1 MVVREGGN
9 FGRTRHP
16 TSATPVL
23 APEGSGAARSNAVAA
38 DGGRHG
44 SRGCR
49 RGIVGTFLQFVVF
62 GLGEQEL
69 LTEAGVW
76 GYVAAVLLLA
86 LMVLPAVTGIVLG
99 VRARRLGEHRRGTTG
114 IIVNAVVATYLV
126 FTVAATLLF
135 G

>member
-1 MVVREGGN
+1 MAVPVTPPQRHRFSLPEDPGRRVATQSLLMVA
-9 FGRTRHP
+9 
-16 TSATPVL
+16 AT
-23 APEGSGAARSNAVAA
+23 AVAA
-38 DGGRHG
+38 VVA
-44 SRGCR
+44 
-49 RGIVGTFLQFVVF
+49 GIVGTFLQFVVF
-62 GLGEQEL
+62 DLGEQEL

-99 VRARRLGEHRRGTTG
+99 VRARRLGEHRLGTTG
-114 IIVNAVVATYLV
+114 MIVNAVVATYLV